1 MIPGFEFATAG
12 RIVFGSGVRRS
23 VGGIVAGLGRRVLV
37 VGGATRRHDAWLDPL
52 LAEHGLARADFG
64 VPGEPTLER
73 ARAGAA
79 AARAAGCDVVL
90 GIGGGSALDAAK
102 AVAALATQPGD
113 VLDHLEVIGAGK
125 PLAAAPLPC
134 VAVPTTAGTGSE
146 VTRNAVLGSPEHGV
160 KVSLRSPAMLPR
172 AAVVDPELTLS
183 LPQDVTAAT
192 GLDALAQLIEPFVS
206 LKRQPLAD
214 AVCREGLARV
224 AWALRRACAEP
235 TVLAAREA
243 LSLASLCGGIA
254 LANAGLGAV
263 HGFAG
268 PIGGMFP
275 APHGAVCAVL
285 LPGVMEANIA
295 AARGTGDQDTLDRFA
310 EIARL
315 LTAAGAAEPEAG
327 AAWVRRLV
335 ADLTIPPLAAYG
347 MTAADIPTVV
357 AKARQASSMQGN
369 PARLDDP
376 TLAAILEHVLQ
387 QVAGRPTAG

>member
-12 RIVFGSGVRRS
+12 RIVFGSGTRRGL
-23 VGGIVAGLGRRVLV
+23 GGIVAGLGRRVLV

-52 LAEHGLARADFG
+52 LAEHGLARADFAVG
-64 VPGEPTLER
+64 GEPTLAT

-90 GIGGGSALDAAK
+90 GLGGGSALDGAK
-102 AVAALATQPGD
+102 AIAALATQPGD
-113 VLDHLEVIGAGK
+113 VLDHLEVIGAGR

-160 KVSLRSPAMLPR
+160 KVSLRSVAMLPR

-183 LPQDVTAAT
+183 LPPDVTAAT

-235 TVLAAREA
+235 TLLAAREA

-295 AARGTGDQDTLDRFA
+295 AARRAGDRDTLDRFA

-315 LTAAGAAEPEAG
+315 LTGDGTAAAEAG
-327 AAWVRRLV
+327 VAWVRRLV
-335 ADLTIPPLAAYG
+335 ADLAIPPLAAHG
-347 MTAADIPTVV
+347 MTLADIPTVV
-357 AKARQASSMQGN
+357 AKARQAGSMQGN
-369 PARLDDP
+369 PSRLDDH
-376 TLAAILEHVLQ
+376 TLAAILERAIPE
-387 QVAGRPTAG
+387 VADRPASG